1 MVEAECIEYVVARCY
16 FVLISRGE
24 SHSNNNP
31 SSNLLNPKVLET
43 THATREEETAKL
55 NSDLENLRKEKDAEV
70 TALQEELKHLRLHN
84 EAQIKEAALA
94 KEEREKAEIEA
105 AEKNAKEISTL
116 KAQINKHAAD
126 RREREE
132 KFRNLSEALDDEI
145 ALLEKSHQEVS
156 RPHNVRNSGSIDEA
170 PLVFEGPPSKMQQM
184 MWTLKDM
191 YKSEQA
197 SHVSVEQETLR
208 MSEKLGLAPAADYAN
223 FNKKM
228 AQALKATR
236 HENHTL
242 KEQLARLA
250 AGNSS
255 HEGSVSSA
263 IPGAL
268 PQDGRDSQIPS
279 ERRSTSSRSR
289 TTERALSSERRSRQ
303 QKIGSGRGIS
313 VDRESSRRRLQR
325 VRNSQ
330 QRQQTDYSRSLPPQT
345 QGSEQRKER
354 GSVNRH
360 PSGANRV
367 SSAALRQSAPPT
379 SAPGSNRRERPIAR
393 IGHARSRSRD
403 DGHHL

>member
-1 MVEAECIEYVVARCY
+1 M
-16 FVLISRGE
+16 SK
-24 SHSNNNP
+24 
-31 SSNLLNPKVLET
+31 PKVLET
-43 THATREEETAKL
+43 THASREEETAKL
-55 NSDLENLRKEKDAEV
+55 NSDLEILRKEKDTEV
-70 TALQEELKHLRLHN
+70 AALQEELKHLRLKN
-84 EAQIKEAALA
+84 EAQVREAVLA
-94 KEEREKAEIEA
+94 KEAREKVEIEA

-116 KAQINKHAAD
+116 KEQINKHAED
-126 RREREE
+126 RKEREE

-208 MSEKLGLAPAADYAN
+208 MSEKLGLAPAADYAG

-236 HENHTL
+236 HENQML
-242 KEQLARLA
+242 KEQLARLTA
-250 AGNSS
+250 SS
-255 HEGSVSSA
+255 SDHENGASSA
-263 IPGAL
+263 ILGAS
-268 PQDGRDSQIPS
+268 PRDGRDSQIPS

-289 TTERALSSERRSRQ
+289 TTERASTASSERRVRQ
-303 QKIGSGRGIS
+303 QVSSSGRGVS

-330 QRQQTDYSRSLPPQT
+330 QRQQTDYSRSIPPQS
-345 QGSEQRKER
+345 QGNSYHQKLQVNPSDRSEARKDR
-354 GSVNRH
+354 SSINRH
-360 PSGANRV
+360 PSGTHRA
-367 SSAALRQSAPPT
+367 SSAALRQSAQPI
-379 SAPGSNRRERPIAR
+379 SALGSSRRERPIAR
-393 IGHARSRSRD
+393 IGHTRSGSRD

>member
-1 MVEAECIEYVVARCY
+1 M
-16 FVLISRGE
+16 
-24 SHSNNNP
+24 
-31 SSNLLNPKVLET
+31 
-43 THATREEETAKL
+43 
-55 NSDLENLRKEKDAEV
+55 
-70 TALQEELKHLRLHN
+70 
-84 EAQIKEAALA
+84 
-94 KEEREKAEIEA
+94 
-105 AEKNAKEISTL
+105 NAKEISTL
-116 KAQINKHAAD
+116 KDQINKHAED
-126 RREREE
+126 RKEREL

-208 MSEKLGLAPAADYAN
+208 MSEKLGLAPAADYAG

-236 HENHTL
+236 HENQML
-242 KEQLARLA
+242 KEQLARLTA
-250 AGNSS
+250 SSSS
-255 HEGSVSSA
+255 HENGASPA
-263 IPGAL
+263 ILGAS
-268 PQDGRDSQIPS
+268 PRDGRDGQIPS

-289 TTERALSSERRSRQ
+289 TAERASTASSERRPRQ
-303 QKIGSGRGIS
+303 QISSSGRGVS

-325 VRNSQ
+325 VRSSQ
-330 QRQQTDYSRSLPPQT
+330 QRQQADYSRSMPPQARDSS
-345 QGSEQRKER
+345 QVQQQHQKPQINPSDRSEPRKER
-354 GSVNRH
+354 SSINRH
-360 PSGANRV
+360 PSATNRV

-379 SAPGSNRRERPIAR
+379 SALGSSRRERPIAR
-393 IGHARSRSRD
+393 IGQTRSGSRD